1 MTFLQI
7 IKKDFQTIFGQEWPV
22 WVGGIMI
29 GLLNVFLFIF
39 YQPWTT
45 LDGILNWGQW
55 LLGSNGLG
63 LIMAEPLPILERSGS
78 VINFGL
84 LFGAFLAAL
93 LAGQFGIRIGTVR
106 ELVKGL
112 IGGVLIG
119 IGAVLVRGCNIG
131 GFFSGSSALGLQGM
145 TMAVGLTIGAYFG
158 VRYLVWEMNSTSLEG
173 KNFGGLKLTA
183 KTQSY
188 MSVVVAGGLIYAM
201 FKYAN
206 DPRLF
211 DRALILFFGIL
222 LGIISQRSRICFVRA
237 FREPFL
243 TGDAS
248 HTKAMLLAL
257 AISLSGITLVKFVL
271 WDRVDDFVRP
281 SFWVGSL
288 VGGIIFGYGMV
299 MAGGCGGGT
308 IWRVGEGHVK
318 LWMTL
323 AGYIFTAA
331 YFDNWL
337 ASSGLAQQL
346 GDPVFLPDMF
356 RTWGLNNEWA
366 WVGDGWILSLLAMFL
381 IMTLW
386 YLAAHWNQTTKKF
399 TALF

>member
-1 MTFLQI
+1 MTFSQKL
-7 IKKDFQTIFGQEWPV
+7 KEDFQTIFGQEWPV

-29 GLLNVFLFIF
+29 GLLNVFLFIY

-158 VRYLVWEMNSTSLEG
+158 VRYLVWEMNSAPLEG
-173 KNFGGLKLTA
+173 KNLGGLKLTA

-222 LGIISQRSRICFVRA
+222 LGIVSQRSRICFVRA

-271 WDRVDDFVRP
+271 WDRIDDFVRP

-331 YFDNWL
+331 YVDEYL
-337 ASSGLAQQL
+337 ASSGLLQKL
-346 GDPVFLPDMF
+346 GNSVFLPDMF
-356 RTWGLNNEWA
+356 RTWGLNNEWS

-381 IMTLW
+381 IMALW
-386 YLAAHWNQTTKKF
+386 YLAVHWNQTTKKF